1 MITDTKPTEN
11 QDESGNL
18 VKPVLD
24 AVFYYISTKWTNKN
38 DGFIT
43 LWRKNS
49 SGYCWY
55 KNWAGTYEEMHE
67 EDADVLTVSAT
78 VVDKLWVKVN
88 YDGAEREVLLNNTK
102 TLKVLG
108 LKTKD
113 LLKKYNSNCPE
124 KYLIDDIL
132 VK

>member
-1 MITDTKPTEN
+1 MKEKLNNTESSN
-11 QDESGNL
+11 ST
-18 VKPVLD
+18 KPVLD

-55 KNWAGTYEEMHE
+55 KNWAETYEEMHQ

-78 VVDKLWVKVN
+78 VVDKLWVKVY
-88 YDGAEREVLLNNTK
+88 YDGAEREVLPNNSK